1 MWHFRNDE
9 KPFSYEKLRPKS
21 TFNPREKEIVIE
33 TYLSNLEK
41 RLLDIDISSKRLN
54 NLSKEDP
61 K

>member
-33 TYLSNLEK
+33 TYLSNPEK